1 MIKGLDHFTDHFA
14 GNANDFVV
22 IGGVAAHEIMGTA
35 GLEFRATKDIDLV
48 IIARP
53 AAAFCQ
59 KLVSYIEAGQYEVR
73 QSKEGSPGYYRFLK
87 PK

>member
-1 MIKGLDHFTDHFA
+1 MIKGLDNFTNHFKD
-14 GNANDFVV
+14 NADDFVV

-59 KLVSYIEAGQYEVR
+59 KLAIGAA
-73 QSKEGSPGYYRFLK
+73 FLIIHAIS
-87 PK
+87 